1 MKSKSI
7 DSTTIEETGRDSVQS
22 IDAVHSQV
30 VQRLLDGENVADRL
44 LIRWSD
50 RCSPILVKETR
61 QALKSRQFTWTFLL
75 LMIAIIVWTFFAIIS
90 MLPGVYF
97 FPAGK
102 TLLIGYLVLLL
113 IPTIVIVPNAAY
125 HSMSSELDQGTF
137 DVLSI
142 SPLTPMKVV
151 GGKLAVAMVQSLIYF
166 SALAPC
172 IALTY
177 LLRGVPISTIGVT
190 LAWIALLSWVCAS
203 AGILLASINRVG
215 VYSTVLSVFMILITL
230 GCTIALFSSL
240 ASWISFAQPI
250 ESSALI
256 FMCLAMVVIASYGWL
271 MVLAASASIGVAGEN
286 YSTTIRWWALL
297 QSTLIALVFIFGMV
311 QFELH
316 EKVGLSIDEEAFLA
330 LLVILAI
337 HWGVIGTFFIGES
350 GATSPRAQRTL
361 PDTLLTRVFLTWTN
375 PGSGPGYFFVL
386 CSYAGVVAMTL
397 FSWFGRSLSAHDY
410 TMVAGFGLTLLGHL
424 IVYLGTTRLI
434 LLLLPHGTKSRMIIS
449 VCLMAILVGAGSFF
463 TLLFSYAANDFN
475 EPSFE
480 WYSILNVMWTY
491 SDFVRVPELSFS
503 FLAIL
508 AVVIFAINLQ
518 SLTQDIVLVRIQVPA
533 KVLKERKVEEV
544 EPVQEGTSFVD
555 VV

>member
-1 MKSKSI
+1 
-7 DSTTIEETGRDSVQS
+7 
-22 IDAVHSQV
+22 
-30 VQRLLDGENVADRL
+30 
-44 LIRWSD
+44 
-50 RCSPILVKETR
+50 
-61 QALKSRQFTWTFLL
+61 
-75 LMIAIIVWTFFAIIS
+75 

-102 TLLIGYLVLLL
+102 TLLIGYLILLL

-215 VYSTVLSVFMILITL
+215 VYSTVLSVVMILITL
-230 GCTIALFSSL
+230 GCTIVLFSSL
-240 ASWISFAQPI
+240 ASMVSFAQPI
-250 ESSALI
+250 EGSVLA
-256 FMCLAMVVIASYGWL
+256 FMGLAMVIIASYGWL

-286 YSTTIRWWALL
+286 YSTTIRWWSLL
-297 QSTLIALVFIFGMV
+297 QSTLITLFFIVGMAQFEWVESNGRGVDEEPFLTLLVF
-311 QFELH
+311 
-316 EKVGLSIDEEAFLA
+316 LA
-330 LLVILAI
+330 V

-361 PDTLLTRVFLTWTN
+361 PDTLLSRTFLTWTN

-397 FSWFGRSLSAHDY
+397 VCWFARSLSSSDY
-410 TMVAGFGLTLLGHL
+410 ITVAGFGFTLLGHL
-424 IVYLGTTRLI
+424 IVYLGTTRLL
-434 LLLLPHGTKSRMIIS
+434 LLLLPHGTKSRMIVS

-463 TLLFSYAANDFN
+463 TLLFSYMANDFS
-475 EPSFE
+475 EPSYE
-480 WYSILNVMWTY
+480 WYSILNVIWTY
-491 SDFVRVPELSFS
+491 TDFNQVPEAS
-503 FLAIL
+503 FLCL
-508 AVVIFAINLQ
+508 AFLSVVIFAINLQ
-518 SLTQDIVLVRIQVPA
+518 SLTRDIVLVRIQVPA
-533 KVLKERKVEEV
+533 KVKKERKLEI
-544 EPVQEGTSFVD
+544 EPGPESTSFVD
-555 VV
+555 IV